1 MTEAS
6 KWALHKYLLP
16 LLVILL
22 TWGDGKTRVS
32 CFNGEGH
39 EAIGMVAMSGIKSEQ
54 LYELKKLLSGK
65 DIVDI
70 GKWGHLVHD
79 KIKGAESMHF
89 NLQSNDC
96 KKAVFKCENENGLC
110 LINSIKHFYGRLAG
124 GHSGK
129 QPAKE
134 SAGEPTGQ
142 SSEQSSGEPSEQPTG
157 QSSEQPTGQPSEQPT
172 EQDASNSAPPGE
184 KAIPFK
190 YPKNIAFTDADSL
203 KYLVSLIADMH
214 QPLRIA
220 YRYDNGGKDIKVIHH
235 DDYKTV
241 KTNLFDYMESELI
254 NKMINRYQSAWYG
267 GWTHVNRLFDEHKKD
282 EKLFSEKGINAIDI
296 WGEQIVNEF
305 CSEFYLNSYVTNF
318 MVGKDNELHF
328 DTSKEIEITYDLEF
342 HLERLLKVNIL
353 RAGSRIAIVLNS
365 LFANRKFSSLR
376 KKSEFDR
383 VEYEQLERHK
393 TASVY
398 KKNAIFINL
407 AIIFIVLAVILY
419 FNFIF
424 NRKNKMYL
432 PSKTEEVELQAK
444 CN

>member
-6 KWALHKYLLP
+6 KWALHNYLLP

-22 TWGDGKTRVS
+22 TWGDGKAWVS
-32 CFNGEGH
+32 CFSREGH

-89 NLQSNDC
+89 NLQKHDC
-96 KKAVFKCENENGLC
+96 KRAVFKCEDENGLC
-110 LINSIKHFYGRLAG
+110 MINSIKHFYGRLAG
-124 GHSGK
+124 GHSGNK
-129 QPAKE
+129 PGRE
-134 SAGEPTGQ
+134 STGE
-142 SSEQSSGEPSEQPTG
+142 SG
-157 QSSEQPTGQPSEQPT
+157 GQPSKEPT
-172 EQDASNSAPPGE
+172 EKPIAQSTEQHGSNSSPPGA
-184 KAIPFK
+184 KAIHFK
-190 YPKNIAFTDADSL
+190 YPKNIAFTDADAL

-220 YRYDNGGKDIKVIHH
+220 YRYDNGGKDIKIIHH
-235 DDYKTV
+235 DDSKTV
-241 KTNLFDYMESELI
+241 RTNLFDYMESELI
-254 NKMINRYQSAWYG
+254 NKMIKRYQSAWYG
-267 GWTHVNRLFDEHKKD
+267 GWTHVSRLLDEHKKD
-282 EKLFSEKGINAIDI
+282 EKLFSEKGIDAIDI

-305 CSEFYLNSYVTNF
+305 CSEFYLDSYTTDF
-318 MVGKDNELHF
+318 MIAKNDELHF
-328 DTSKEIEITYDLEF
+328 DTSKEIEITYELEL

-383 VEYEQLERHK
+383 VEYEQLEKHK

-398 KKNAIFINL
+398 KRNAIFINL
-407 AIIFIVLAVILY
+407 AIIFLVLAVILY
-419 FNFIF
+419 FNFIL

-432 PSKTEEVELQAK
+432 PSKAEEVELQAK

>member
-1 MTEAS
+1 MMEAS

-16 LLVILL
+16 FLVILL
-22 TWGDGKTRVS
+22 TWGDGKSWVS
-32 CFNGEGH
+32 CFSREGH
-39 EAIGMVAMSGIKSEQ
+39 EAIGMVAMSGLKSEQ

-70 GKWGHLVHD
+70 GKWGHLVHE

-89 NLQSNDC
+89 NLQNGDC
-96 KKAVFKCENENGLC
+96 KRAVFKCEDENGLC

-124 GHSGK
+124 SHSG
-129 QPAKE
+129 E
-134 SAGEPTGQ
+134 
-142 SSEQSSGEPSEQPTG
+142 
-157 QSSEQPTGQPSEQPT
+157 PTGQPSEQLT
-172 EQDASNSAPPGE
+172 EQTTGQPTDQANEEHASKSAVPGV
-184 KAIPFK
+184 KDVPFK
-190 YPKNIAFTDADSL
+190 YPKNIAFTDADAL

-241 KTNLFDYMESELI
+241 KTTLFDYMESELI
-254 NKMINRYQSAWYG
+254 NKMMKKYQSAWYG

-282 EKLFSEKGINAIDI
+282 EKLFSEKGIHAIDI

-318 MVGKDNELHF
+318 MVGKKDELHF

-353 RAGSRIAIVLNS
+353 RAGSRIAILLNS

-383 VEYEQLERHK
+383 VEYEQLERNK

-398 KKNAIFINL
+398 KKNAVFINL
-407 AIIFIVLAVILY
+407 AIIFLVLAVIFY
-419 FNFIF
+419 YNFIF
-424 NRKNKMYL
+424 SRKNKMYF
-432 PSKTEEVELQAK
+432 PSKAEEVELQAK

>member
-6 KWALHKYLLP
+6 KWAPHKCLHKCLRTYLRTYLLP

-22 TWGDGKTRVS
+22 TWGDGKAWVS
-32 CFNGEGH
+32 CFNREGH
-39 EAIGMVAMSGIKSEQ
+39 EAIGMVAMSGMKSEQ
-54 LYELKKLLSGK
+54 LYELKKLLNGK

-79 KIKGAESMHF
+79 KIRGAESMHF
-89 NLQSNDC
+89 NLQSHDC
-96 KKAVFKCENENGLC
+96 KRAVFKCEDENGLC

-124 GHSGK
+124 APSGK
-129 QPAKE
+129 QPVKKE
-134 SAGEPTGQ
+134 SAD
-142 SSEQSSGEPSEQPTG
+142 QPID
-157 QSSEQPTGQPSEQPT
+157 QPT
-172 EQDASNSAPPGE
+172 EQPTAKPTANPSSSA
-184 KAIPFK
+184 AAPFK
-190 YPKNIAFTDADSL
+190 YPKNIAFTDADAL

-220 YRYDNGGKDIKVIHH
+220 YRSDNGGKDIRVIHH

-241 KTNLFDYMESELI
+241 RTNLFDYMESELI

-282 EKLFSEKGINAIDI
+282 EKLFSEKGIDAIDI

-318 MVGKDNELHF
+318 MVGKEDQLHF

-342 HLERLLKVNIL
+342 HLERMLKVNIL
-353 RAGSRIAIVLNS
+353 RAGSRIAILLNS
-365 LFANRKFSSLR
+365 LFVNRKFSSLR
-376 KKSEFDR
+376 KKSEFDK
-383 VEYEQLERHK
+383 VEYEQLERQK
-393 TASVY
+393 SASVY
-398 KKNAIFINL
+398 KKNAVFINL
-407 AIIFIVLAVILY
+407 AIIFLVLAVIFY

-432 PSKTEEVELQAK
+432 PSKAEEVELQAK

>member
-1 MTEAS
+1 MMEAS
-6 KWALHKYLLP
+6 KWALHRYLLL

-22 TWGDGKTRVS
+22 TWGDEKGWVR
-32 CFNGEGH
+32 CFSGEGH
-39 EAIGMVAMSGIKSEQ
+39 EAIGMVAMSGLKSEQ

-70 GKWGHLVHD
+70 GKWGHLVHE

-89 NLQSNDC
+89 NLQSHDC
-96 KKAVFKCENENGLC
+96 KRAVFKCEDENGLC
-110 LINSIKHFYGRLAG
+110 LINSIKHFYVKLAG
-124 GHSGK
+124 G
-129 QPAKE
+129 QPTNHT
-134 SAGEPTGQ
+134 TGQ
-142 SSEQSSGEPSEQPTG
+142 STNQSTG
-157 QSSEQPTGQPSEQPT
+157 QAT
-172 EQDASNSAPPGE
+172 EEHALNSAPTE
-184 KAIPFK
+184 AKDIPFK
-190 YPKNIAFTDADSL
+190 YPQNIAFTDADAL

-241 KTNLFDYMESELI
+241 RTNLFDYMESELI
-254 NKMINRYQSAWYG
+254 NKMIKRYQSAWYG
-267 GWTHVNRLFDEHKKD
+267 GWTHINRLLDEHKKD

-296 WGEQIVNEF
+296 WGEQIINEF

-318 MVGKDNELHF
+318 MVEKKDELHF

-353 RAGSRIAIVLNS
+353 RAGSRIAILLNS
-365 LFANRKFSSLR
+365 IFANRKFSSLR
-376 KKSEFDR
+376 KKSEFDK
-383 VEYEQLERHK
+383 VEYEQLERNK

-398 KKNAIFINL
+398 KKNAIFINF
-407 AIIFIVLAVILY
+407 AIIFLVLAVIFY
-419 FNFIF
+419 YNYIF
-424 NRKNKMYL
+424 NRKNKMYF
-432 PSKTEEVELQAK
+432 PSKAEEVELQAK